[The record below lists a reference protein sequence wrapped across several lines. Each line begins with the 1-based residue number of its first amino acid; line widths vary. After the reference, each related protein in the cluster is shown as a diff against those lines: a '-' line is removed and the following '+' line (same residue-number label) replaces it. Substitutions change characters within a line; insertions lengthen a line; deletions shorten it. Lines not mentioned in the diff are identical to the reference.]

1 MDNLQ
6 SAAQVARKVALITVL
21 GFLVVVLSGPVLT
34 MLGVLLPF
42 ALVGLLVWVP
52 YRLFLEARQGGMPA
66 VGRTAGQAIRTVVA
80 VPFWAIGRLLA
91 LIGFVVRGTFGLIGI
106 ILGLTIRVGAGAGIG
121 AILGVIGSLE
131 YHDPQVRVP
140 AGALIGAAVG
150 LLAWALRSRPA
161 RPQVIIV
168 RPAPQAPQPAAAV

>member
-6 SAAQVARKVALITVL
+6 SAAQVARKAALITVL
-21 GFLVVVLSGPVLT
+21 GFLVVVLSGPLLT
-34 MLGVLLPF
+34 ILGVLLPF

-52 YRLFLEARQGGMPA
+52 YRLFAEARQGGLPA
-66 VGRTAGQAIRTVVA
+66 VQRTAGQALRNVAA
-80 VPFWAIGRLLA
+80 VPFWAVGRLLA
-91 LIGFVVRGTFGLIGI
+91 LVSFVVRAVFGLIGFV
-106 ILGLTIRVGAGAGIG
+106 LGLGIRVGAGAAIG

-131 YHDPQVRVP
+131 YQDPQVRVP

-161 RPQVIIV
+161 RPRVVIV
-168 RPAPQAPQPAAAV
+168 RPAPQAAQPA